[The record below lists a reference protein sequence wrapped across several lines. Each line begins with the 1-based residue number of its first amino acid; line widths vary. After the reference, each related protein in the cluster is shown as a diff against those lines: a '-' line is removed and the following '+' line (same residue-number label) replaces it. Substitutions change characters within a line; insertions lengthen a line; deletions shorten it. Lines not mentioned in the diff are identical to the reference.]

1 MCSGKEDIDC
11 WLMLVINN
19 FCGLVNEMCLRIC
32 FIITE
37 KNPILIISLQI
48 IVEKY
53 PGKTG

>member
-1 MCSGKEDIDC
+1 
-11 WLMLVINN
+11 
-19 FCGLVNEMCLRIC
+19 MCLRIC

-53 PGKTG
+53 PGKTGWMNLSN